1 MNSTMQAVVI
11 HGREDYRLE
20 QVPMPV
26 PGPGE
31 ALVKVHA
38 VGICASDLKCYHGAS
53 MYWGDGAVPPNV
65 DLLAIPGHEFV
76 GEIVA
81 IDDLGRQRW
90 GVDTGDRVIAEQ
102 IVPCWAC
109 RFCRRG
115 QYWMCAP
122 HRIFGFRRTVN
133 GAMAEYMIYPA
144 DAIVHTVSPDIPA
157 AHAAFAEPLSCAL
170 HAVERAQVGF
180 GDVVVVAGCGP
191 IGLGMVAGARA
202 KSPAHVI
209 ALDHIPAKLE
219 LAAKCG
225 ADITINIGTDDAKT
239 IVRDLTEG
247 YGADIYLDASGH
259 PSAVPQGLDLLR
271 KLGRYVEYG
280 VFAAPVSVDWT
291 IISDVKELD
300 VLGAHL
306 GPYCWPTAISMIEA
320 KTLPLDRICSHQ
332 LPLHEFRAGL
342 DLVGRGAD
350 SIKVTLLPGQGADM

>member
-1 MNSTMQAVVI
+1 MQAVVI

-20 QVPMPV
+20 RVPIPD

-31 ALVKVHA
+31 ALVKVQA
-38 VGICASDLKCYHGAS
+38 VGICASDLKCYHGAP
-53 MYWGDGAVPPNV
+53 MYWGDGRVPPNV

-90 GVDTGDRVIAEQ
+90 GVDAGDRVVSEQ

-122 HRIFGFRRTVN
+122 HNIFGFRRTVN
-133 GAMAEYMIYPA
+133 GAMADYMIYPA
-144 DAIVHTVSPDIPA
+144 DAIVHKVSPDIPA

-209 ALDHIPAKLE
+209 ALDHDSSQTRTRRRVRGRHHHQHRA
-219 LAAKCG
+219 
-225 ADITINIGTDDAKT
+225 DDAET
-239 IVRDLTEG
+239 VVRDLTEG

-259 PSAVPQGLDLLR
+259 PSAVPQGLNLLR

-320 KTLPLDRICSHQ
+320 KTLPLDRICTHQ
-332 LPLHEFRAGL
+332 LPLHEFRDGL

-350 SIKVTLLPGQGADM
+350 SIKVTLLPGEGADM